1 VTLQKYFSCA
11 SLIIYCFC
19 NAAHKTETG
28 TANMWELLIANHL
41 DQSLLGLATDQKE
54 EASSSQ
60 SDRIYLLQSSQPGAQ
75 LCCAFYEA

>member
-1 VTLQKYFSCA
+1 
-11 SLIIYCFC
+11 
-19 NAAHKTETG
+19 
-28 TANMWELLIANHL
+28 MWELLIANHL